1 LSGSFSLQELREWS
15 EKIEALVEENGL
27 NPYPQEFEICDYEE
41 MLNYETYLGM
51 PSRYPHWSFGK
62 AYERKKTYYRYNLSG
77 LPYEMVINTN
87 PCLAYLMKDN
97 SLLLQILTIAHVYGH
112 NDFFRNNRLFRDGT
126 RAELVLEMFKS
137 HARRV
142 RSYISDPSI
151 GYSKVEAVLDA
162 AHALRLQC
170 YRQVG
175 QKSEDEQ
182 SQRARLLQQAIP
194 SPSDHPLLENS
205 KSPPMPDLHR
215 IPLEPE
221 EDILYFLMRYA
232 PLSEWEKDIVQMVRE
247 ESAYFLPQIET
258 KIMNEGWASFW
269 HHRILNQLDLP
280 QPLYMEFMVRHNQVL
295 RPHEGGINPYHLG
308 FAIFTDLAKRHGG
321 EPDFIFKVREQER
334 DASFIRRY
342 LTGELCEELNLFA
355 YNKKGNRDY
364 VITEIAD
371 EEGWKQIRDTLAAE
385 VGMGMIPNVRVMEVQ
400 NAERVLYLEH
410 EWEGREL
417 QIKYAHET
425 LRHIARLWGGKVR
438 LRTKVRDTG
447 QILESEAYMR

>member
-1 LSGSFSLQELREWS
+1 MSSNFSMQELREWNK
-15 EKIEALVEENGL
+15 KIEALVEKSGL

-41 MLNYETYLGM
+41 MLNYEAYMGM
-51 PSRYPHWSFGK
+51 PARYPHWSFGK

-77 LPYEMVINTN
+77 LPYEMVINSN

-97 SLLLQILTIAHVYGH
+97 TLLLQILTMAHVYGH

-137 HARRV
+137 HARRI

-151 GYSKVEAVLDA
+151 GYNRVERVLDA

-170 YRQVG
+170 CRQVG
-175 QKSEDEQ
+175 QKHEDEK
-182 SQRARLLQQAIP
+182 SQQERLLQQALP
-194 SPSDHPLLENS
+194 SPPAHPLLE
-205 KSPPMPDLHR
+205 KSSPHKLPDLQR

-221 EDILYFLMRYA
+221 DDILYFLIRYA
-232 PLSEWEKDIVQMVRE
+232 PLSEWEKDILQMIRE

-269 HHRILNQLDLP
+269 HYRLLNQLDLP
-280 QPLYMEFMVRHNQVL
+280 QPLYLEFIIRHNQVL

-308 FAIFTDLAKRHGG
+308 FVIFSDLERRHPQ

-334 DASFIRRY
+334 DSSFIRRY
-342 LTGELCEELNLFA
+342 LTGELCDELNLFA
-355 YNKKGNRDY
+355 YNKKGPRDY
-364 VITEIAD
+364 VITEVAD
-371 EEGWKQIRDTLAAE
+371 EEGWKQIRNTLAGQ
-385 VGMGMIPNVRVMEVQ
+385 VGMGMVPNVKVMEVKKE
-400 NAERVLYLEH
+400 ERILYLEH
-410 EWEGREL
+410 EWEGKEL

-425 LRHIARLWGGKVR
+425 LHYIARLWGGKVR
-438 LRTKVRDTG
+438 LRTKVRNTG
-447 QILESEAYMR
+447 QILESEA